1 METNLTYDQAYAELK
16 KITAEIESDKV
27 SVDELTDNVKRASF
41 LIDLCQQKLRST
53 ETEVSKIIQQMD
65 TTTKSN

>member
-1 METNLTYDQAYAELK
+1 MTYDQAYAELK